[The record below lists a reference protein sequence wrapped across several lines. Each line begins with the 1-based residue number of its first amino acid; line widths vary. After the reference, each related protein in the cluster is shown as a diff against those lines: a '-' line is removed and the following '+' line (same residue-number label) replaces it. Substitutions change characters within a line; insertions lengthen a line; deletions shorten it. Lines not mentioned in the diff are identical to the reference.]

1 MRPGESFDTDRKS
14 QCRLA
19 LCCPGQFRS
28 VDSDLLRPLLEILA
42 MVVPSGSTGM
52 PTTIAN
58 KCARNFMSLRSLFWT
73 YLISFSV
80 CTFQPVHTCE
90 FPYALSAW
98 SSVSLQSF
106 LKSLFPRLLER
117 ASWAKLPWGHFFAR
131 FQSPI
136 PVLLDNVLAGIPHWC
151 VTAMPTPRTI
161 RGFEAS
167 FDDVPVFHFTAM
179 SVTHRIFRREQ
190 WTINITEPRSS
201 AW

>member
-1 MRPGESFDTDRKS
+1 MFVRSACVRVRVILKFEDVLCGLENHLIQIESPNADSSASNDRALAVSKTTQKRRFRFAS
-14 QCRLA
+14 SSSGNGCSFRLS
-19 LCCPGQFRS
+19 C
-28 VDSDLLRPLLEILA
+28 
-42 MVVPSGSTGM
+42 M

-106 LKSLFPRLLER
+106 LKSLFPRLLAR

-131 FQSPI
+131 VQSPI
-136 PVLLDNVLAGIPHWC
+136 PVLLDNVLAGIPHG
-151 VTAMPTPRTI
+151 V
-161 RGFEAS
+161 
-167 FDDVPVFHFTAM
+167 
-179 SVTHRIFRREQ
+179 
-190 WTINITEPRSS
+190 
-201 AW
+201 